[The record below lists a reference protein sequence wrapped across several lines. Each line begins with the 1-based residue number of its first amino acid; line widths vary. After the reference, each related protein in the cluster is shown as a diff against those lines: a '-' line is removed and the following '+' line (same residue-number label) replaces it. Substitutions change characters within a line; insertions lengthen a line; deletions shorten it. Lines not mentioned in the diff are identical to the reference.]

1 MDPGEKQQLTSA
13 HTHGL
18 VIPSEATFLMAFYSL
33 PKGTPPG
40 SAAKAGRLWG
50 CGHRGLD
57 GQEVGKKQKD
67 LVATPILGSRY

>member
-1 MDPGEKQQLTSA
+1 MGKGEKQQFISA
-13 HTHGL
+13 HSHGL
-18 VIPSEATFLMAFYSL
+18 VIPLEVMFLMALCSL

-50 CGHRGLD
+50 CGCRGLD
-57 GQEVGKKQKD
+57 GQEVRKKPKD